1 MVTLKLSDEDFEALC
16 DSVAFGIQRLFD
28 ECDECEYKN
37 SSYECCKNIDH
48 CIKQH
53 WEMHPEIVK
62 LDCVEK
68 MSDLISRQAAIDA
81 LSKGEGCGNIC
92 RRGIERIPSVDEC
105 DVVAEYCRKRCL
117 VIMTADLFEKI
128 KREYGGDWIR

>member
-37 SSYECCKNIDH
+37 SSYECCKNIDY

-53 WEMHPEIVK
+53 WEMRPEIVR
-62 LDCVEK
+62 LDCVE
-68 MSDLISRQAAIDA
+68 
-81 LSKGEGCGNIC
+81 
-92 RRGIERIPSVDEC
+92 RRTDE
-105 DVVAEYCRKRCL
+105 
-117 VIMTADLFEKI
+117 
-128 KREYGGDWIR
+128 